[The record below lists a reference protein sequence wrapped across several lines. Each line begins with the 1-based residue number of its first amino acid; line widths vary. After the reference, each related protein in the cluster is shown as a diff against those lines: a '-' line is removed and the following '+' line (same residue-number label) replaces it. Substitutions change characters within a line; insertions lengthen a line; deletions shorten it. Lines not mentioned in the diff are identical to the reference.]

1 MVDHVRTLLLNPDGV
16 PAYRQ
21 VRDKPADDALAL
33 FGITGSGSAAAAA
46 VDLVLPLAMAPDLSV
61 FRTCFD
67 QRVTPSAP
75 SSVYTQTADALSP
88 TGLYGKVLQADG
100 WWTVSALF
108 HADRPDALA
117 VLTGLRAAACSQ
129 DAPYA
134 LGAVLLACAYRRH
147 ILQDGGTGA

>member
-46 VDLVLPLAMAPDLSV
+46 VDFLSV

-108 HADRPDALA
+108 RADRPDALA